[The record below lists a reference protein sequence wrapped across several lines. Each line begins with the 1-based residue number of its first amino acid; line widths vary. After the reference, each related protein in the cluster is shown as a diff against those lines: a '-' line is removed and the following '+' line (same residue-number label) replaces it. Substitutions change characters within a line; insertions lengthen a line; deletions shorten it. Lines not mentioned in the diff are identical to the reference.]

1 MNDAMATSF
10 FLMTTEKKGDA
21 TLFVRLQSRKHNIN
35 YKVASA
41 LTVDIAAWNKSKK
54 TSTTLNNFRQA
65 NPNLTIKM
73 DTIKR
78 NLDSTLK
85 NDKPITKEEM
95 REIIDAVVYAEAREA
110 QKKKEE
116 ERVKKEAEAKRTT
129 LNKFIDLYIEQVS
142 NGARQTEQGRNY
154 ARSTVTA
161 IKQALKQFKMFQED
175 THRTYD
181 FKDIDMPFYYDYT
194 AYLKKK
200 NYSINSVGKCIKEL
214 KVVLLAAETE
224 GLHSNNGWKDKK
236 FKVARMDVDSIYL
249 TREDLD
255 KIMAVDLSHMPTGYE
270 QARDIFM
277 VGVWT
282 AQRVSD
288 YNNIHKEDFET
299 VVTKKIVEKEDPGHP
314 GQMIDM
320 VEKREVTVLNV
331 RQQKTGAK
339 VAIPVSS
346 ELKKIFEKYNYQIPH
361 LEDQVL
367 NRYIKDVAKLAG
379 LTDPVNIVKT
389 NGGKENIVPTPKYQL
404 VHSHTARRTGATL
417 MYLSGM
423 DVYDICK
430 ITGHTSP
437 TMLRKYIKAD
447 RLEVVEKLV
456 GKYDYF
462 D

>member
-1 MNDAMATSF
+1 MATSF

-277 VGVWT
+277 VSVWT

-288 YNNIHKEDFET
+288 YNNFKKEDFDT
-299 VVTKKIVEKEDPGHP
+299 LTKNVMREEPDPEHP
-314 GQMIDM
+314 GQMNAWI
-320 VEKREVTVLNV
+320 ERQEITYLNI
-331 RQQKTGAK
+331 RQRKTGAK
-339 VAIPVSS
+339 VAIPCNTQ
-346 ELKKIFEKYNYQIPH
+346 LKAILEKYDYQLPH
-361 LEDQVL
+361 LEEQVI
-367 NRYIKDVAKLAG
+367 NRYIKEIAQAAG
-379 LTDPVNIVKT
+379 LTDKVEIETTK
-389 NGGKENIVPTPKYQL
+389 GGTPKKEMIEKYKL
-404 VHSHTARRTGATL
+404 IHTHTARRTGATL
-417 MYLSGM
+417 MYLAGL
-423 DVYDICK
+423 DVYDIIK
-430 ITGHTSP
+430 VTGHSTP
-437 TMLRKYIKAD
+437 AMLKKYIKAD
-447 RLEVVEKLV
+447 SLDVVEKLTD
-456 GKYDYF
+456 KYDYF
-462 D
+462 N